1 MRVCRE
7 HTHLTAKPFFVFY
20 AAYALREALALSK
33 VEPCLMAEA
42 NRVLRDFDQPFVV
55 PDQTLPMAARIAQV
69 VRQAHDRKAARE
81 GLCDARLE
89 AEQKRTPSQSEE
101 TPNKE
106 APSQTKETPN
116 KEAPSQ
122 TKETP
127 NKEAPSQ
134 TKETPN
140 KEAPSQSEETLNKET
155 PSQTKETSN
164 EETPSQ
170 SEETPNKET
179 PSQTKETPNKETPNE
194 ETPSQNKET
203 PNKDAQNK
211 DVLSNHSKHH
221 EWSLVDHIVATLYVV
236 VLANVLLKV
245 LLQEAYVPV
254 VFWGQDMPMLTVYM
268 QSALETLGVTAF
280 EVVCSLVWSVWEP
293 IRNAKTTYQ
302 QRVAWWTCQ
311 AHNFSDQEEVD
322 NKGEEDEFDE
332 FDVFYF

>member
-42 NRVLRDFDQPFVV
+42 NRVLRDFDQTFVV

-106 APSQTKETPN
+106 A
-116 KEAPSQ
+116 
-122 TKETP
+122 
-127 NKEAPSQ
+127 
-134 TKETPN
+134 
-140 KEAPSQSEETLNKET
+140 
-155 PSQTKETSN
+155 
-164 EETPSQ
+164 
-170 SEETPNKET
+170 

>member
-1 MRVCRE
+1 MYTEYLMRVCRE

-20 AAYALREALALSK
+20 AAYALREALVLDE
-33 VEPCLMAEA
+33 VEPDKAH
-42 NRVLRDFDQPFVV
+42 RVSRDFDNTFVV

-69 VRQAHDRKAARE
+69 VRQAHDQKAARE

-89 AEQKRTPSQSEE
+89 GDQKLTPSQTKETPTNETPNQNKETPSQTNETPNEE
-101 TPNKE
+101 TPSQTKETPNEETPSQTKETPNKEAPSQTKE

-127 NKEAPSQ
+127 N
-134 TKETPN
+134 T
-140 KEAPSQSEETLNKET
+140 
-155 PSQTKETSN
+155 
-164 EETPSQ
+164 
-170 SEETPNKET
+170 
-179 PSQTKETPNKETPNE
+179 
-194 ETPSQNKET
+194 
-203 PNKDAQNK
+203 NKDAQNK

-221 EWSLVDHIVATLYVV
+221 EWSLVDHVVATLYVV

-280 EVVCSLVWSVWEP
+280 EVVCSLGWSVWEP

-311 AHNFSDQEEVD
+311 AHNFSDQEELD